1 MPVGNPFQAASGT
14 TTSGFKSMGRFGGS
28 AGTLYKGPGGGTLAV
43 PRGNQIQGSGG
54 YAPAENGGAG
64 GGFTGNVVAA
74 RSSGSGFNP
83 LLNFADRN
91 NQGFNI
97 PDFRRKLMQQQQM

>member
-1 MPVGNPFQAASGT
+1 MPVGNPFQATSGT
-14 TTSGFKSMGRFGGS
+14 TTSGFKPMGRFGGGS
-28 AGTLYKGPGGGTLAV
+28 GTLFRTPGGGSVAV
-43 PRGNQIQGSGG
+43 PRGNALQASGG
-54 YAPAENGGAG
+54 FAPVGQENQG
-64 GGFTGNVVAA
+64 GGFVGDVVAS
-74 RSSGSGFNP
+74 RGSESGFNP